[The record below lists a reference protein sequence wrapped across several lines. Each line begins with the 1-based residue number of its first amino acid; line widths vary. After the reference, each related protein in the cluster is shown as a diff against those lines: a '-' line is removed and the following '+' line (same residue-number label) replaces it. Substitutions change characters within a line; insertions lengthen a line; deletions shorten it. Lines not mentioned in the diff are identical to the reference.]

1 MLKYTYDDFSKMYKG
16 GVVSTAYNEAGNP
29 REVLLMNTNA
39 TQPQTEAALRKQQ
52 ASLIKHAGKQSNN
65 QKRMADDDDGGGS
78 MDGKVHKSMISELE
92 KFICSMYSYPQS
104 HKYSDRSLYLHI
116 RMKISHHTAFTFTL
130 VFFLHYPGLLI
141 LQVYPQRRPGFFPGF
156 GFFGFLAP
164 FLGRYSA
171 WAER

>member
-1 MLKYTYDDFSKMYKG
+1 M
-16 GVVSTAYNEAGNP
+16 STAYNEAGNP

-39 TQPQTEAALRKQQ
+39 TQAQTEAALRKQQ

-130 VFFLHYPGLLI
+130 VFFCITPGSSSCKFIPSGVLVFFLALASSASSLPSWGGTPPGLKGKCI
-141 LQVYPQRRPGFFPGF
+141 NDY
-156 GFFGFLAP
+156 
-164 FLGRYSA
+164 
-171 WAER
+171 